1 MIGALQVFNEPRM
14 LGILI
19 TLPQNYTPAVYIYN
33 QAFSYGAFNYA
44 IAMGL
49 VLAAVIFVISFFFLR
64 RSTRELNIH
73 A

>member
-1 MIGALQVFNEPRM
+1 
-14 LGILI
+14 
-19 TLPQNYTPAVYIYN
+19 VYIYN

>member
-1 MIGALQVFNEPRM
+1 
-14 LGILI
+14 
-19 TLPQNYTPAVYIYN
+19 
-33 QAFSYGAFNYA
+33 
-44 IAMGL
+44 MGL